1 MLISLWGRVRK
12 MRIYNAKEVSTHKK
26 ADFQTQEIDFF
37 YLCSSTK
44 TPMKRKNQRFT
55 TENENGTPVYT
66 VSMAGE
72 EGR

>member
-1 MLISLWGRVRK
+1 MLISFWGRVRK

-44 TPMKRKNQRFT
+44 TPMQHKTGAAPKRMKMGFQVN
-55 TENENGTPVYT
+55 NV
-66 VSMAGE
+66 
-72 EGR
+72 